1 MEQRIEVLEEE
12 LKLLKNQIKAV
23 LLDIK
28 ENLASGEWQDLS
40 SRWGYEAA
48 EQTNKPPKQQSVDP
62 APVPEV
68 TQESS
73 SASKV
78 TVSNGEPVRQ
88 QAEPVPHLTP
98 NEPVN
103 VPQVTPG
110 NGNSHVN
117 PVNVRRSDSK
127 IDSHGSVN
135 GNDGAINQPDLVTV
149 VMLGQWLD
157 RAITAVGR
165 TETEKII
172 EMYDIT
178 GNMPA
183 QMKQTLLLIIDS
195 YGHNGKGT
203 RRNNRNSI
211 GLTSLSLL
219 MEMDSLLR
227 YRNRALEAAVLSLL
241 AERESRQ
248 KRTQE
253 SKQTPQNKEG
263 QIDREE
269 QTVGASYG

>member
-1 MEQRIEVLEEE
+1 MEQRIESLEEE

-28 ENLASGEWQDLS
+28 ENLANGEWQDLS
-40 SRWGYEAA
+40 SRWGSEAA
-48 EQTNKPPKQQSVDP
+48 GQTSEPPKQQPVEP
-62 APVPEV
+62 NPVPEV

-78 TVSNGEPVRQ
+78 TVSNGEPARQ
-88 QAEPVPHLTP
+88 QTEPVPHLTP
-98 NEPVN
+98 SEPVN
-103 VPQVTPG
+103 LPYTAPG

-117 PVNVRRSDSK
+117 TVNNSRSDSK
-127 IDSHGSVN
+127 TSSNSSADVV
-135 GNDGAINQPDLVTV
+135 NQPDLITI

-157 RAITAVGR
+157 RAIAAVGK

-172 EMYDIT
+172 EMYDST
-178 GNMPA
+178 GNMPV

-195 YGHNGKGT
+195 YGHNGKST
-203 RRNNRNSI
+203 RRNSRNSI

-248 KRTQE
+248 KKEQE
-253 SKQTPQNKEG
+253 SKQPRQNKES
-263 QIDREE
+263 QVNKEV

>member
-1 MEQRIEVLEEE
+1 MEQRVETLEEE
-12 LKLLKNQIKAV
+12 LKLLKNQIQAV

-28 ENLASGEWQDLS
+28 ENLANGEWQDLS
-40 SRWGYEAA
+40 SRWGSEAA
-48 EQTNKPPKQQSVDP
+48 DQTSKPPKQHPVEPD
-62 APVPEV
+62 PVPEV

-88 QAEPVPHLTP
+88 QTEPVPNLTP
-98 NEPVN
+98 SEPVN
-103 VPQVTPG
+103 LPYTAPG

-117 PVNVRRSDSK
+117 TENNNRSDSRT
-127 IDSHGSVN
+127 GSNSSGDVV
-135 GNDGAINQPDLVTV
+135 NQPDLITV
-149 VMLGQWLD
+149 VMLEKWLD
-157 RAITAVGR
+157 RAVAAVGK

-178 GNMPA
+178 GNMPV

-195 YGHNGKGT
+195 YEHNGKST
-203 RRNNRNSI
+203 RRNKRNSI

-248 KRTQE
+248 KNEQE
-253 SKQTPQNKEG
+253 SKQPRQNKES
-263 QIDREE
+263 RVNKEV
-269 QTVGASYG
+269 QTVGATYG

>member
-1 MEQRIEVLEEE
+1 MEQRVESLEEE

-28 ENLASGEWQDLS
+28 ENLANCEWQDLS
-40 SRWGYEAA
+40 SRWGHEAA
-48 EQTNKPPKQQSVDP
+48 VQTHETPKQQPVEPD
-62 APVPEV
+62 PVPEV
-68 TQESS
+68 TQELS

-88 QAEPVPHLTP
+88 QTEPVPHLTP

-103 VPQVTPG
+103 LPYTAPG
-110 NGNSHVN
+110 HGNNYANALNNSSVS
-117 PVNVRRSDSK
+117 RSAD
-127 IDSHGSVN
+127 VV
-135 GNDGAINQPDLVTV
+135 NQPDLITV

-157 RAITAVGR
+157 RAVAAVGK

-178 GNMPA
+178 GNMPV

-195 YGHNGKGT
+195 YGQNRKST
-203 RRNNRNSI
+203 NKNSRNSI

-248 KRTQE
+248 KNKQE
-253 SKQTPQNKEG
+253 SEQSQQNIESQVNKEVH
-263 QIDREE
+263 
-269 QTVGASYG
+269 TVGATYG

>member
-1 MEQRIEVLEEE
+1 MEQRIETLEEE
-12 LKLLKNQIKAV
+12 IKLLKNQIKAV

-28 ENLASGEWQDLS
+28 ENLANGEWQDLS
-40 SRWGYEAA
+40 PRWGYEAA
-48 EQTNKPPKQQSVDP
+48 DQTHEPPKQQPVDP
-62 APVPEV
+62 DPVPEV

-78 TVSNGEPVRQ
+78 TVSNEGPARFA
-88 QAEPVPHLTP
+88 AEPVPHLTP

-103 VPQVTPG
+103 LPYTAPS
-110 NGNSHVN
+110 NSN
-117 PVNVRRSDSK
+117 S
-127 IDSHGSVN
+127 SVN
-135 GNDGAINQPDLVTV
+135 KGVDVVNQPDLITV

-157 RAITAVGR
+157 RAIAAVGR
-165 TETEKII
+165 TETEKSI

-178 GNMPA
+178 GNMPV

-195 YGHNGKGT
+195 YGHNGKST
-203 RRNNRNSI
+203 KRNNRNSI

-248 KRTQE
+248 KKERYSRQPRQDEE
-253 SKQTPQNKEG
+253 SQVNKEV
-263 QIDREE
+263 
-269 QTVGASYG
+269 QTVGAPYG